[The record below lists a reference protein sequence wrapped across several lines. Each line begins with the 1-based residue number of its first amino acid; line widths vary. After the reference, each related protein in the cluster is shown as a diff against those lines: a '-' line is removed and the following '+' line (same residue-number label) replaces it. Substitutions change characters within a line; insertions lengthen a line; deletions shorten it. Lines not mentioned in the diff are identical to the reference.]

1 VAEVTTP
8 ETAPEAEVPGGQ
20 RNVFKSLVGVFFMYG
35 SRGFGLL
42 LTFALIGK
50 LSIADYGLYALAFTF
65 ATILGPPLDF
75 PWNVR
80 AMRESDEEFA
90 RERASRFLLGATLM
104 VAGVVFIPVSYFVWF
119 GLVVAGGEI
128 AFNVVK
134 SQDTRDGHPDR
145 VWRYDAIRQITSVV
159 LTCGYLFGVHDPTL
173 IVASLFYC
181 APYAVILVLAG
192 FAAYGHRPAMP
203 GPPRQIAILIGE
215 MGIGT
220 SLYLQGDVLLLGW
233 LTSSTVVGYYNI
245 TLMLATALA
254 AVGQAFGMTYHEP
267 LRKSGGD
274 LSAGPKLRT
283 TIGIAMVVGVIV
295 LITGIVMLFTP
306 APEPMSQAM
315 IIMAGFCF
323 LRTIICVFQVV
334 LYAQRRDRLRFGAS
348 IILVPVKL
356 ALLALL
362 VWLGLGAVAAATATT
377 AADAILLAIFAVALY
392 GRRKSVPPK

>member
-1 VAEVTTP
+1 MAEVSTP
-8 ETAPEAEVPGGQ
+8 ETAPEAAAPGGK
-20 RNVFKSLVGVFFMYG
+20 RNLFKLLLGVFFMYG

-42 LTFALIGK
+42 LTLALIGK
-50 LSIADYGLYALAFTF
+50 LSIADYGLYALALTF
-65 ATILGPPLDF
+65 ATILGPPIDF

-104 VAGVVFIPVSYFVWF
+104 IAGAAFIPVSYFVWF

-128 AFNVVK
+128 MSNVVK
-134 SQDTRDGHPDR
+134 SQNTRDGHPDR
-145 VWRYDAIRQITSVV
+145 VWRYDAIRQTTSVA
-159 LTCGYLFGVHDPTL
+159 LTCGYLFGVHDPNL

-181 APYAVILVLAG
+181 APYVVILVLAG
-192 FAAYGHRPAMP
+192 FVAYGHRPAMP
-203 GPPRQIAILIGE
+203 GTPRQMATLIGE

-220 SLYLQGDVLLLGW
+220 SLFLQGDVLLLGW
-233 LTSSTVVGYYNI
+233 LTNSTVVGYYNI
-245 TLMLATALA
+245 TLMVTTALA
-254 AVGQAFGMTYHEP
+254 AVGQAFAMTYHEP
-267 LRKSGGD
+267 LRKSGGE

-283 TIGIAMVVGVIV
+283 TIGIATVAGLIV
-295 LITGIVMLFTP
+295 LITGIVMTFTT
-306 APEPMSQAM
+306 APEQLSLAM

-348 IILVPVKL
+348 IVLVPVKF
-356 ALLALL
+356 ALLAVL

-377 AADAILLAIFAVALY
+377 VADAILLAVFAVALY
-392 GRRKSVPPK
+392 GKRASVVPK